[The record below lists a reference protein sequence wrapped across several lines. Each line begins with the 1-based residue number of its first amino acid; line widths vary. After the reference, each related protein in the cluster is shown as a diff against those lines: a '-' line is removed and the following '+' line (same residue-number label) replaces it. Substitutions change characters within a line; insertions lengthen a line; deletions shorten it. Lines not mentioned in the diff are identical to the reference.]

1 MISRQPKYGLMD
13 NNKENGK
20 TAMSMYLNGAQLN
33 YLRFKDYLVNLG
45 LLSDIAS
52 MQSESKE
59 RALLYDLWKIL
70 RGEINEFVM
79 VENLRVAVQVIVRLI
94 DLKRVLNI
102 PSSESDQQRSES

>member
-1 MISRQPKYGLMD
+1 M
-13 NNKENGK
+13 
-20 TAMSMYLNGAQLN
+20 
-33 YLRFKDYLVNLG
+33 NLG

>member
-1 MISRQPKYGLMD
+1 
-13 NNKENGK
+13 
-20 TAMSMYLNGAQLN
+20 
-33 YLRFKDYLVNLG
+33 
-45 LLSDIAS
+45 

-70 RGEINEFVM
+70 KGEINEYIM

-102 PSSESDQQRSES
+102 PAN

>member
-1 MISRQPKYGLMD
+1 MISRQPKYGPD
-13 NNKENGK
+13 NSNDNSKS
-20 TAMSMYLNGAQLN
+20 TMSLYLSGGQLN
-33 YLRFKDYLVNLG
+33 YLRFKEFLVNLG

-70 RGEINEFVM
+70 RGETNEYVT
-79 VENLRVAVQVIVRLI
+79 VDNLKVAVQVIVRLI

-102 PSSESDQQRSES
+102 PATESDQ